1 MSENAAAPK
10 RGLLRSLYNWTMA
23 NARVRH
29 AWMAL
34 FAISFAES
42 SFFPIAPDVML
53 MPMVLADR
61 KRAFLLAA
69 WCTLASVLG
78 GMLGYAIGSLLYDSL
93 GQWVIRVYGYG
104 NKIDEFR
111 AFYAEWGAWV
121 ILVKGALPIPYKLI
135 TILSGFAGYNFWMFV
150 ILSAIT
156 RGLRFRRGGGT
167 ALPLRRADPRV
178 HRETTRTRNA
188 ADCRHHHRRLR
199 AGEICDLIIVGIFA
213 CRGKTACRLLDRLHA
228 VGGFLHHARLSM
240 RGAANDEIQ
249 LDLR

>member
-1 MSENAAAPK
+1 MTERTITRN
-10 RGLLRSLYNWTMA
+10 RGMLRRLYDWTMA
-23 NARVRH
+23 NASGRH
-29 AWMAL
+29 AWAAL

-104 NKIDEFR
+104 DKIDEFR
-111 AFYAEWGAWV
+111 SFYAEWGAWV

-135 TILSGFAGYNFWMFV
+135 TILSGFAGYNFPMFV
-150 ILSAIT
+150 LLSTIT
-156 RGLRFRRGGGT
+156 RGLRFGAEA
-167 ALPLRRADPRV
+167 ALLYHFGEPI
-178 HRETTRTRNA
+178 REFIEK
-188 ADCRHHHRRLR
+188 RLEL
-199 AGEICDLIIVGIFA
+199 AMLLIVGTIIA
-213 CRGKTACRLLDRLHA
+213 GIVMAKY
-228 VGGFLHHARLSM
+228 V
-240 RGAANDEIQ
+240 I
-249 LDLR
+249 